1 MCHQAFF
8 CAPLSHCSGW
18 AKTEIVILAAC
29 YKNKHFDSR
38 MHTNPENIHL
48 EEQIKS
54 LSNQA
59 EEMRVMVKNLQ
70 KENSDYRQIIENS
83 RSVIIKI
90 LFDEK
95 IEYMNPLARKIFGAP
110 ERKQTLGKILQ
121 AIMSLPSDQQQ
132 PPEELIRLLKHRKL
146 HLHNH
151 EKRIMLSDDKIVW
164 ISWTNRLLYD
174 DSNKAKGFVI
184 IGAEITKRKL
194 VEEELRESEFN
205 LTKAQEI
212 AKIGSWAREIDSDY
226 IHCSEYFFKIFGI
239 EASTSYSS
247 LLRMMN
253 RMIFPEYRDYISQK
267 INRAV
272 QKGSAESFTYRI
284 LHPSGEL
291 RWIMEEVSLLGDI
304 DKKKQM
310 LIGTIR
316 DITEEKK
323 QEDKLREYLLIV
335 SSSSELMS
343 LIDKDYHY
351 VNVNQAYLD
360 AYLKVASDVEGKTIA
375 EVFGHEI
382 FENILKPN
390 IDRCLLGEH
399 LIDQYWFTFPNDR
412 RCFMDVTYNPVL
424 EVDGTISG
432 VTVSARDI
440 TELKRTEEQLRI
452 FKLFAEEAGVGFGM
466 ADLEGQITYINNRL
480 CTMAGFVDPCDLT
493 GKSIYNTYLQNHE
506 HRIKNEIIPTIIKKG
521 QWTGEIDLRRSDGKI
536 IHTIENFFMIRN
548 EDDEPMAYALT
559 VTDITDRKQAEEALL
574 RSESNFRMIFSN
586 AAIGIDVVDDNGRIL
601 QINNALAQMLGY
613 SREELL
619 EMNIFDVT
627 YPDDRSQ
634 SEKWLSN
641 IDESATQNYRIEKRY
656 VRKNGEVFWADL
668 AVTQYNDLA
677 SNRKLVIGTIIDIS
691 RSRTLQEE
699 LRHSREEAIQA
710 NKAKSEFLANMSHE
724 IRTPLNAVIG
734 FTELLETLVTD
745 HKQINY
751 LDSIKSGGKNL
762 LLLINDILDLSKI
775 DAGKIEFVYEPVN
788 PYNLIDEIHQIF
800 SLKIEE
806 KDLDFVVEVAD
817 DIPESV
823 ILDEVRVRQ
832 VIFNLIGNA
841 IKFTERGFVKFE
853 VKKITSQNDNSRID
867 LIVSVEDSGIGIPY
881 EQQEQIFDAF
891 RQQSGQNTRKY
902 GGTGLGL
909 SISRRL
915 VEMMGGTISLKSTP
929 GSGSV
934 FSFVLRELPIGAT
947 IDTDV
952 VAEGPDISTIVFEP
966 ARILIVDDVESN
978 RRLISE
984 NFASPNISILEA
996 EDGHKAVLLASQFMP
1011 DLIFMD
1017 IRMPVMDG
1025 FEAARMIKTKRKT
1038 KNITIIALTASL
1050 RIDEE
1055 NEDYEKYFDGYLR
1068 KPVTRREL
1076 YQELMRFLK
1085 YIIVAPHTISKPK
1098 KEETIE
1104 VVEMPELTAVQQSEL
1119 KALVS
1124 GELYEKWDKAMTYQM
1139 SDEIED
1145 LAKMILQIGKDFTLT
1160 PFTFLGEKLTEAID
1174 RFDLDEMERYL
1185 KKVPELLQ
1193 STEILLQQSE

>member
-1 MCHQAFF
+1 
-8 CAPLSHCSGW
+8 
-18 AKTEIVILAAC
+18 
-29 YKNKHFDSR
+29 
-38 MHTNPENIHL
+38 MHTNLEHTHL
-48 EEQIKS
+48 EEEIKV
-54 LSNQA
+54 LRNQA
-59 EEMRVMVKNLQ
+59 EELRVTMKNLQ
-70 KENSDYRQIIENS
+70 KENSDYRQIIENA

-95 IEYMNPLARKIFGAP
+95 IEYMNPLARKYFGAP
-110 ERKQTLGKILQ
+110 ERKQTLDKVLTAILNLSPDQ
-121 AIMSLPSDQQQ
+121 HQSPSDIINQ
-132 PPEELIRLLKHRKL
+132 LKHRKL

-151 EKRIMLSDDKIVW
+151 EKMVILADGKIVW

-174 DSNKAKGFVI
+174 DQNKAKGLI
-184 IGAEITKRKL
+184 AIGAEITKRKL

-226 IHCSEYFFKIFGI
+226 IHCSEYFYKIFGI
-239 EASTSYSS
+239 DATTSYSS
-247 LLRMMN
+247 LLRQMN
-253 RMIFPEYRDYISQK
+253 KMILPEYRDYISQK
-267 INRAV
+267 INRAA
-272 QKGSAESFTYRI
+272 QKGSTESFTYRI

-291 RWIMEEVSLLGDI
+291 LWIMEEVSLLGDI
-304 DKKKQM
+304 DKKKQI

-335 SSSSELMS
+335 SSSSEMMS

-360 AYLKVASDVEGKTIA
+360 AYQKKASEVEGKTIA
-375 EVFGHEI
+375 EVFGQQV
-382 FENILKPN
+382 FEEVIKPN
-390 IDRCLLGEH
+390 VDRSLLGEH
-399 LIDQYWFTFPNDR
+399 LINQYWFDFPDDR

-440 TELKRTEEQLRI
+440 TDLKKTEEQLRI
-452 FKLFAEEAGVGFGM
+452 FKLFAEESGVGFGM
-466 ADLEGQITYINNRL
+466 ADLDGNITYVNDQL
-480 CTMAGFVDPCDLT
+480 CAMAGYDDPGDLT
-493 GKSIYNTYLQNHE
+493 GKSIYRTYLRNYE
-506 HRIKNEIIPTIIKKG
+506 HKIKDEILPAINKIG
-521 QWTGEIDLRRSDGKI
+521 QWTGEIDLMRTDGST
-536 IHTIENFFMIRN
+536 IHTIENFFVIRN
-548 EDDEPMAYALT
+548 VDDEPMAYAIT
-559 VTDITDRKQAEEALL
+559 ITDISDRKQAEEALL

-586 AAIGIDVVDDNGRIL
+586 AAIGIDVVDESGKIL
-601 QINNALAQMLGY
+601 QINNALVQMFGY
-613 SREELL
+613 SHEELL

-627 YPDDRSQ
+627 YPDDRNHSKA
-634 SEKWLSN
+634 SLAN
-641 IDESATQNYRIEKRY
+641 IGESPGQTYRIEKRY

-668 AVTQYNDLA
+668 SVTQYNDIT
-677 SNRKLVIGTIIDIS
+677 SNRNLVIGTIIDIS
-691 RSRTLQEE
+691 SARKLQEE
-699 LRHSREEAIQA
+699 LSKSREEAIEA

-745 HKQINY
+745 RKQMNY

-775 DAGKIEFVYEPVN
+775 EAGKIEFIYEPIN
-788 PYNLIDEIHQIF
+788 PYNLIDEIRQIF

-817 DIPESV
+817 DIPESL

-841 IKFTERGFVKFE
+841 IKFTERGFVKFV
-853 VKKITSQNDNSRID
+853 VKKITSQTDNSRID
-867 LIVSVEDSGIGIPY
+867 LIVSVEDTGIGIPD

-909 SISRRL
+909 SISKRL
-915 VEMMGGTISLKSTP
+915 VEMMGGDISLKSIP
-929 GSGSV
+929 GSGST
-934 FSFVLRELPIGAT
+934 FSFVLREVPIGAT
-947 IDTDV
+947 IDTSA
-952 VAEGPDISTIVFEP
+952 VAEGPDISTVIFEP

-984 NFASPNISILEA
+984 NFGSLNITLTEA

-1025 FEAARMIKTKRKT
+1025 FEAARLIKTKKKT
-1038 KNITIIALTASL
+1038 KNIPIIALTASL
-1050 RIDEE
+1050 RNDEE
-1055 NEDYEKYFDGYLR
+1055 DENYERYFDGYLR

-1085 YIIVAPHTISKPK
+1085 YTVVEPDQPVQSK
-1098 KEETIE
+1098 KE
-1104 VVEMPELTAVQQSEL
+1104 VEIKLDEIPELTAAQQLEL
-1119 KALVS
+1119 KILVT
-1124 GELYEKWDKAMTYQM
+1124 GKLFEKWNQAMTYQM

-1145 LAKMILQIGKDFTLT
+1145 LAGMIVKAGADFDL
-1160 PFTFLGEKLTEAID
+1160 PAFTFLGDKLTEAID

-1185 KKVPELLQ
+1185 KKVPVLLQ
-1193 STEILLQQSE
+1193 STEKILEESE

>member
-1 MCHQAFF
+1 M
-8 CAPLSHCSGW
+8 L
-18 AKTEIVILAAC
+18 
-29 YKNKHFDSR
+29 
-38 MHTNPENIHL
+38 TNPDHTL
-48 EEQIKS
+48 LQEQIKT
-54 LSNQA
+54 LQNQT
-59 EEMRVMVKNLQ
+59 EELRGMVKNLQ

-83 RSVIIKI
+83 RSAIIKI

-95 IEYMNPLARKIFGAP
+95 IEYMNPLARKYFGAP
-110 ERKQTLGKILQ
+110 ERQQTLGKALAAILNL
-121 AIMSLPSDQQQ
+121 SPDQQLSSA
-132 PPEELIRLLKHRKL
+132 ELIQQIKHRKL
-146 HLHNH
+146 LLHNH
-151 EKRIMLSDDKIVW
+151 EKIIRLADGKIAW
-164 ISWTNRLLYD
+164 MSWTNRLLYD
-174 DSNKAKGFVI
+174 DHNKPKGLI
-184 IGAEITKRKL
+184 AIGAEITKRKL
-194 VEEELRESEFN
+194 AEEALRESEFN

-239 EASTSYSS
+239 ETSTSYSV
-247 LLRMMN
+247 LLRLMN

-267 INRAV
+267 INRAA
-272 QKGSAESFTYRI
+272 QKGSTESFTYRI
-284 LHPSGEL
+284 LHPSGEM

-304 DKKKQM
+304 DKKKQI

-323 QEDKLREYLLIV
+323 QEDKLREYMLIV

-360 AYLKVASDVEGKTIA
+360 AYQKKAAEIEGKTIA
-375 EVFGHEI
+375 EVFGQET
-382 FENILKPN
+382 FEASIKPN

-399 LIDQYWFTFPNDR
+399 LIDQYWFTFPDKR

-440 TELKRTEEQLRI
+440 TDLKKTEEQLRI
-452 FKLFAEEAGVGFGM
+452 FKLFAEESGVGFGM
-466 ADLEGQITYINNRL
+466 ADLNGNITYVNNRL
-480 CTMAGFVDPCDLT
+480 CSMAGFDEPCAVV
-493 GKSIYNTYLQNHE
+493 GKSIYQTYLQNYE
-506 HRIKNEIIPTIIKKG
+506 QQINNEILPAINKQG
-521 QWTGEIDLRRSDGKI
+521 QWTGEIDLMRSDGTI
-536 IHTIENFFMIRN
+536 IHTIENFFVIRN
-548 EDDEPMAYALT
+548 VDDEPVAYAIT
-559 VTDITDRKQAEEALL
+559 VTDITDRKQTEEALQ

-586 AAIGIDVVDDNGRIL
+586 AAIGIDVVDDSGKIL
-601 QINNALAQMLGY
+601 QINNALVQMFGY

-627 YPDDRSQ
+627 YPDDRIKSEQSLANISESSSQ
-634 SEKWLSN
+634 
-641 IDESATQNYRIEKRY
+641 TYRIEKRY

-668 AVTQYNDLA
+668 SVTQFNDIG

-691 RSRTLQEE
+691 HSRTLQEE
-699 LRHSREEAIQA
+699 LRHSREEAIEA

-745 HKQINY
+745 RRQVNY
-751 LDSIKSGGKNL
+751 LESIKTGGKNL

-775 DAGKIEFVYEPVN
+775 EAGKLEFVYEPVN
-788 PYNLIDEIHQIF
+788 PYTLIDEIRQIF

-806 KDLDFVVEVAD
+806 KDLDFLVEVAD
-817 DIPESV
+817 DIPASL

-841 IKFTERGFVKFE
+841 IKFTERGFVKFV
-853 VKKITSQNDNSRID
+853 VKKMTSEKDNSRID
-867 LIVSVEDSGIGIPY
+867 LIVAVEDTGIGIPC

-909 SISRRL
+909 SISKRL
-915 VEMMGGTISLKSTP
+915 VEMMGGTISLKSTA
-929 GSGSV
+929 GSGSI
-934 FSFVLRELPIGAT
+934 FSFVLREVPVGAT
-947 IDTDV
+947 IDANAA
-952 VAEGPDISTIVFEP
+952 AEGPDISTIVFEP
-966 ARILIVDDVESN
+966 ARMLIVDDVESN
-978 RRLISE
+978 RRIIAE
-984 NFASPNISILEA
+984 NFASPNISIVEA

-1011 DLIFMD
+1011 DVIFMD

-1038 KNITIIALTASL
+1038 KNIPIIALTASL
-1050 RIDEE
+1050 RNDDEDE
-1055 NEDYEKYFDGYLR
+1055 NYEKYFDGYLR

-1085 YIIVAPHTISKPK
+1085 YTVVAPPPLASPK
-1098 KEETIE
+1098 IDLIIKMEAL
-1104 VVEMPELTAVQQSEL
+1104 PELTAGQRSEL
-1119 KALVS
+1119 KALVADV
-1124 GELYEKWDKAMTYQM
+1124 LYEKWNQAMTYQM
-1139 SDEIED
+1139 SDEIEA
-1145 LAKMILQIGKDFTLT
+1145 LAGMVLQTGTDFNLPAFTL
-1160 PFTFLGEKLTEAID
+1160 LGDRLTEAID
-1174 RFDLDEMERYL
+1174 RFDLDEMEKYL

-1193 STEILLQQSE
+1193 STKKMLLEIE

>member
-1 MCHQAFF
+1 
-8 CAPLSHCSGW
+8 
-18 AKTEIVILAAC
+18 
-29 YKNKHFDSR
+29 
-38 MHTNPENIHL
+38 MHTNPEHTHL
-48 EEQIKS
+48 EEQIKT
-54 LSNQA
+54 LRNQA
-59 EEMRVMVKNLQ
+59 EEMRVTLKDLQ
-70 KENSDYRQIIENS
+70 KENADYRQIIENA
-83 RSVIIKI
+83 RSVIIKV

-95 IEYMNPLARKIFGAP
+95 IEYMNPLARKYFGAP
-110 ERKQTLGKILQ
+110 ERQHTLDKVLE
-121 AIMSLPSDQQQ
+121 AVLNLPVDHQQSSV
-132 PPEELIRLLKHRKL
+132 ELIHRLKHRKL

-151 EKRIMLSDDKIVW
+151 EKMIMLSDDRVLW
-164 ISWTNRLLYD
+164 VSWTNRLLYD
-174 DSNKAKGFVI
+174 DQNKAKGFI
-184 IGAEITKRKL
+184 AIGVEITKRKMA
-194 VEEELRESEFN
+194 EEALRESEFN

-226 IHCSEYFFKIFGI
+226 IHCSEYFFKIFGV
-239 EASTSYSS
+239 ETTTSYCL
-247 LLRMMN
+247 LLRLMN

-272 QKGSAESFTYRI
+272 QKGSTESFTYRI

-304 DKKKQM
+304 DKKKQI

-343 LIDKDYHY
+343 LVDKDYHY
-351 VNVNQAYLD
+351 VNVNQAYLE
-360 AYLKVASDVEGKTIA
+360 AYQKKASEIEGKTIA
-375 EVFGHEI
+375 EVFGRQT
-382 FENILKPN
+382 FEEVIKPN

-399 LIDQYWFTFPNDR
+399 LIDQYWFNFPDGR

-440 TELKRTEEQLRI
+440 TDLKKTEEQLRI
-452 FKLFAEEAGVGFGM
+452 FKLFAEESGVGFGM
-466 ADLEGQITYINNRL
+466 ADLKGNITYINNRL
-480 CTMAGFVDPCDLT
+480 CAMIGFDDPCYLT
-493 GKSIYNTYLQNHE
+493 GKSIYHTYLQNYE
-506 HRIKNEIIPTIIKKG
+506 QQINDEILPAINKKG

-536 IHTIENFFMIRN
+536 IHTIENFFVIRN

-574 RSESNFRMIFSN
+574 RSESNFRMIFSH
-586 AAIGIDVVDDNGRIL
+586 AAIGIDVVDDSGQIL
-601 QINNALAQMLGY
+601 QINNALVQMMGY

-619 EMNIFDVT
+619 KMNIFDLT
-627 YPDDRSQ
+627 YPDDRDKSVDALAT
-634 SEKWLSN
+634 LSVGQT
-641 IDESATQNYRIEKRY
+641 EVYRIEKRY
-656 VRKNGEVFWADL
+656 VRKSGEVFWADL
-668 AVTQYNDLA
+668 SVTQYNDLS

-691 RSRTLQEE
+691 KSRTLQEE
-699 LRHSREEAIQA
+699 LRQSREEAIEA

-734 FTELLETLVTD
+734 FTELLETLVAD
-745 HKQINY
+745 PKQMNY
-751 LDSIKSGGKNL
+751 LESIKTGGKNL

-788 PYNLIDEIHQIF
+788 PYNLINEIRQIF

-806 KDLDFVVEVAD
+806 NDLDFIVEVAD
-817 DIPESV
+817 DIPESL

-853 VKKITSQNDNSRID
+853 VKKMTSLNDNSRID
-867 LIVSVEDSGIGIPY
+867 LIVSVEDSGIGIPF

-909 SISRRL
+909 SISKRL
-915 VEMMGGTISLKSTP
+915 VEMMGGTISLESVP
-929 GSGSV
+929 GGGSV
-934 FSFVLRELPIGAT
+934 FSFVLHEVPIGAT
-947 IDTDV
+947 IDSNV
-952 VAEGPDISTIVFEP
+952 VTQGPDISTIVFEP

-978 RRLISE
+978 RRIISE

-1038 KNITIIALTASL
+1038 KNIFIVALTASL
-1050 RIDEE
+1050 RNDEE

-1085 YIIVAPHTISKPK
+1085 YAIVASHPISQPK
-1098 KEETIE
+1098 KEVEIKMDAMPKLTIR
-1104 VVEMPELTAVQQSEL
+1104 QQSEL

-1124 GELYEKWDKAMTYQM
+1124 GELYEKWDQAMTNQM
-1139 SDEIED
+1139 SDEIEA
-1145 LAKMILQIGKDFTLT
+1145 LADRILQTGKDFNLA
-1160 PFTFLGEKLTEAID
+1160 PFIFFGEKLTEAID
-1174 RFDLDEMERYL
+1174 RFDLDEMEKYL

-1193 STEILLQQSE
+1193 STENILQKIE

>member
-1 MCHQAFF
+1 M
-8 CAPLSHCSGW
+8 
-18 AKTEIVILAAC
+18 LA
-29 YKNKHFDSR
+29 
-38 MHTNPENIHL
+38 NPEHTLL
-48 EEQIKS
+48 EEQIKT
-54 LSNQA
+54 LQNQT
-59 EEMRVMVKNLQ
+59 EELRVTMKNLQ
-70 KENSDYRQIIENS
+70 KENSDYRQIIENA
-83 RSVIIKI
+83 RSAIIKI

-95 IEYMNPLARKIFGAP
+95 IEYMNPLARKFFGAP
-110 ERKQTLGKILQ
+110 ERKQTLDKVLEAILN
-121 AIMSLPSDQQQ
+121 LPSDQKHSST
-132 PPEELIRLLKHRKL
+132 ELFNKLRQRKL

-151 EKRIMLSDDKIVW
+151 EKMIRLADGKVVW
-164 ISWTNRLLYD
+164 VSWTNRLLYD
-174 DSNKAKGFVI
+174 DQNKAKGFI
-184 IGAEITKRKL
+184 AIGAEITKRKL
-194 VEEELRESEFN
+194 AEEALRESEFN

-226 IHCSEYFFKIFGI
+226 IHCSDYFYKIFGI
-239 EASTSYSS
+239 ETSTSYSL
-247 LLRMMN
+247 LLRQMN

-272 QKGSAESFTYRI
+272 QQGSTESFTYRI

-360 AYLKVASDVEGKTIA
+360 AYQKRASEIEGKTIA
-375 EVFGHEI
+375 EVFGMES
-382 FENILKPN
+382 FEDTIKPN

-399 LIDQYWFTFPNDR
+399 LIDQYWFTFPDGR

-440 TELKRTEEQLRI
+440 TDLKKIEEQLRV
-452 FKLFAEEAGVGFGM
+452 FKLFAEESGVGFGM
-466 ADLEGQITYINNRL
+466 SDLQGNITYINNRL
-480 CTMAGFVDPCDLT
+480 CSMAGFDDPCDLN
-493 GKSIYNTYLQNHE
+493 GKSIYHTYLQNYE
-506 HRIKNEIIPTIIKKG
+506 QKINNEILPAINKKG
-521 QWTGEIDLRRSDGKI
+521 QWTGEIDLRRSDGSI
-536 IHTIENFFMIRN
+536 IHTIENFFLIRN
-548 EDDEPMAYALT
+548 ENDDPVAYAIT
-559 VTDITDRKQAEEALL
+559 VTDISDRKLAEEALL

-586 AAIGIDVVDDNGRIL
+586 AAIGIDVVDESGEIL

-613 SREELL
+613 SREDLL
-619 EMNIFDVT
+619 RMNIFDVT
-627 YPDDRSQ
+627 YPDDQNQ
-634 SEKWLSN
+634 SKESLAN
-641 IDESATQNYRIEKRY
+641 IGESPTQTYRIEKRY
-656 VRKNGEVFWADL
+656 VRKNGDIFWADL
-668 AVTQYNDLA
+668 SVTQYNDIK
-677 SNRKLVIGTIIDIS
+677 SNRNLVIGTITDIS
-691 RSRTLQEE
+691 HSRTLQEE
-699 LRHSREEAIQA
+699 LRQSREEAIEA

-745 HKQINY
+745 HKQVNY
-751 LDSIKSGGKNL
+751 LESIKTGGKNL

-775 DAGKIEFVYEPVN
+775 EAGKIEFIYEPVN

-817 DIPESV
+817 DIPESL

-841 IKFTERGFVKFE
+841 IKFTERGFVKFV

-867 LIVSVEDSGIGIPY
+867 LIVSVEDTGIGIPY

-909 SISRRL
+909 SISKRL
-915 VEMMGGTISLKSTP
+915 VEMMGGTISLKSTS
-929 GSGSV
+929 GSGSI
-934 FSFVLRELPIGAT
+934 FSFVLREVPIGAT
-947 IDTDV
+947 LDTNV
-952 VAEGPDISTIVFEP
+952 VAEGPDISSIFFDP

-978 RRLISE
+978 RRIISE
-984 NFASPNISILEA
+984 NFASPNISVVEA

-1038 KNITIIALTASL
+1038 KNIPIVALTASL
-1050 RIDEE
+1050 RNDQEE
-1055 NEDYEKYFDGYLR
+1055 DDYEKYFDGYLQ

-1076 YQELMRFLK
+1076 YLELMRFLK
-1085 YIIVAPHTISKPK
+1085 YVVVKTPHLTQSPKEDGLKIVAI
-1098 KEETIE
+1098 
-1104 VVEMPELTAVQQSEL
+1104 PELSAKKLSEL
-1119 KALVS
+1119 KMLVS
-1124 GELYEKWDKAMTYQM
+1124 GELYEKWNQAMTYQM
-1139 SDEIED
+1139 SDEIEALAGMIVQTGTDFD
-1145 LAKMILQIGKDFTLT
+1145 LPAFTL
-1160 PFTFLGEKLTEAID
+1160 LGDKLTEAID
-1174 RFDLDEMERYL
+1174 RFDLDEMEKFL

-1193 STEILLQQSE
+1193 STEKILQQSE

>member
-1 MCHQAFF
+1 M
-8 CAPLSHCSGW
+8 
-18 AKTEIVILAAC
+18 VI
-29 YKNKHFDSR
+29 
-38 MHTNPENIHL
+38 
-48 EEQIKS
+48 
-54 LSNQA
+54 
-59 EEMRVMVKNLQ
+59 
-70 KENSDYRQIIENS
+70 
-83 RSVIIKI
+83 
-90 LFDEK
+90 
-95 IEYMNPLARKIFGAP
+95 
-110 ERKQTLGKILQ
+110 
-121 AIMSLPSDQQQ
+121 
-132 PPEELIRLLKHRKL
+132 
-146 HLHNH
+146 
-151 EKRIMLSDDKIVW
+151 LSDDRIIWV
-164 ISWTNRLLYD
+164 SWTNRLLYD
-174 DSNKAKGFVI
+174 DHNKIKGFI
-184 IGAEITKRKL
+184 AIGAEITKRKMA
-194 VEEELRESEFN
+194 EEALRESEFN

-239 EASTSYSS
+239 ETSTSYSF
-247 LLRMMN
+247 LLRLMN
-253 RMIFPEYRDYISQK
+253 KMVFPEYRDYISQK

-272 QKGSAESFTYRI
+272 QKGSTESFTYRI

-304 DKKKQM
+304 DKKKQI

-343 LIDKDYHY
+343 LVDKDYHY

-360 AYLKVASDVEGKTIA
+360 AYQKKASEIEGRTIA
-375 EVFGHEI
+375 EVFGPQA
-382 FENILKPN
+382 FEEVIKPN

-399 LIDQYWFTFPNDR
+399 LIDQYWFDFPDGR
-412 RCFMDVTYNPVL
+412 RCFMDVSYNPVL

-440 TELKRTEEQLRI
+440 TDLKKTEEQLRI
-452 FKLFAEEAGVGFGM
+452 FKLFAEESGVGFGM
-466 ADLEGQITYINNRL
+466 ADLKGNITYINNRL
-480 CTMAGFVDPCDLT
+480 CTMSGFDDPCSLT
-493 GKSIYNTYLQNHE
+493 GKSIYNTYLQNYE
-506 HRIKNEIIPTIIKKG
+506 QQINDEILPAIKKKG

-536 IHTIENFFMIRN
+536 IHTIENFFVIRN
-548 EDDEPMAYALT
+548 EDDEPMAYAIT
-559 VTDITDRKQAEEALL
+559 VTDITDRKLAEEALL

-586 AAIGIDVVDDNGRIL
+586 AAIGIDVVDESGQIL
-601 QINNALAQMLGY
+601 QINNALVQMMGY
-613 SREELL
+613 SREDLL
-619 EMNIFDVT
+619 KMNIFDLT
-627 YPDDRSQ
+627 YSDDRSMSEQSLLTLSQGQ
-634 SEKWLSN
+634 SEV
-641 IDESATQNYRIEKRY
+641 YRIEKRY

-668 AVTQYNDLA
+668 SVTQFNDLS

-691 RSRTLQEE
+691 RARMLQEE
-699 LRHSREEAIQA
+699 LRQSREEAIEA

-745 HKQINY
+745 RKQMNY
-751 LDSIKSGGKNL
+751 LESIKTGGKNL

-775 DAGKIEFVYEPVN
+775 EAGKIEFVYEPVN
-788 PYNLIDEIHQIF
+788 PYTLIDEIRQIF

-817 DIPESV
+817 DIPESL

-841 IKFTERGFVKFE
+841 IKFTERGFVKFV
-853 VKKITSQNDNSRID
+853 VKKIISQNDNSRID
-867 LIVSVEDSGIGIPY
+867 LIVSVEDTGIGIPY

-891 RQQSGQNTRKY
+891 RQQSGQDTRKY

-909 SISRRL
+909 SISKRL

-934 FSFVLRELPIGAT
+934 FSFVLREVPIGAT
-947 IDTDV
+947 IDTNV
-952 VAEGPDISTIVFEP
+952 VAEGPDIASINFEP

-978 RRLISE
+978 RRIISE
-984 NFASPNISILEA
+984 NFASPNISITEA
-996 EDGHKAVLLASQFMP
+996 DDGHKAVLLASQFLP

-1025 FEAARMIKTKRKT
+1025 FEAARLIKTKRKT
-1038 KNITIIALTASL
+1038 KNIPIVALTASL
-1050 RIDEE
+1050 R
-1055 NEDYEKYFDGYLR
+1055 NNGEDDNYEKYFDGYLR

-1085 YIIVAPHTISKPK
+1085 YTVVAPHPISHPK
-1098 KEETIE
+1098 KDVGIK
-1104 VVEMPELTAVQQSEL
+1104 MDALPELTARQQSEL
-1119 KALVS
+1119 KAMVS
-1124 GELYEKWDKAMTYQM
+1124 GVLYQKWDQAMTYQM
-1139 SDEIED
+1139 SDEIEA
-1145 LAKMILQIGKDFTLT
+1145 LAGMILQTGKDFNLA
-1160 PFTFLGEKLTEAID
+1160 PFIFFGEKLTEAID
-1174 RFDLDEMERYL
+1174 RFDLDEMEKYL

-1193 STEILLQQSE
+1193 STEKILQKIE